1 VDNRFTGFSSPRP
14 RPGSARPGHPR
25 TAVALAI
32 ALAAA
37 SWAAPACR
45 ADLVIEAPDVT
56 LAPGSS
62 GSFDVLITS
71 TGGSFDV
78 ASDTV
83 ELTLSGLSGVSF
95 TGASIATIT
104 PYIYGADSATT
115 TGSTFTFSSSPGTT
129 LEVFDFLLTL
139 GAQTI
144 GAGDVFG
151 LVNVTYSVDPG
162 ATPGASGT
170 LALGTDTSL
179 ADAVG
184 NNVSF
189 TALDGSITI
198 ASAVPEPTS
207 VVLLAVGGIAF
218 MLVPALKRTRD
229 HAGRP

>member
-1 VDNRFTGFSSPRP
+1 MNDRSTGFSFSRSCPQ
-14 RPGSARPGHPR
+14 HLQ
-25 TAVALAI
+25 TALALAI

-37 SWAAPACR
+37 CWTGPACR
-45 ADLVIEAPDVT
+45 ADLVIEAPT
-56 LAPGSS
+56 LTVGPGSA
-62 GSFDVLITS
+62 GSFDILITS
-71 TGGSFDV
+71 TGGSFNV

-95 TGASIATIT
+95 TGASIETIT
-104 PYIYGADSATT
+104 PYIYGAVSATT
-115 TGSTFTFSSSPGTT
+115 EGSTFTFSTFPGTT
-129 LEVFDFLLTL
+129 FETFDFLLTL

-144 GAGDVFG
+144 SAGDVFG

-170 LALGTDTSL
+170 LTLGTDTSL

-218 MLVPALKRTRD
+218 TLVPALKRTRD
-229 HAGRP
+229 RAGRP